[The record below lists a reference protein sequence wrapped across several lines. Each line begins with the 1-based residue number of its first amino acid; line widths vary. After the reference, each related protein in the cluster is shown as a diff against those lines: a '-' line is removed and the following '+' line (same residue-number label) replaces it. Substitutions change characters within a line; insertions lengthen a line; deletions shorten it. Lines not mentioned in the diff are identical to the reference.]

1 MVKLNFCG
9 PFDSILFWII
19 VNLKL
24 GNDGG
29 YFSLDP
35 RTGQLYQIKEIDLES
50 MSTDKFE
57 LEIEA
62 VQLDNPLKNAQA
74 KVYKLMNS

>member
-1 MVKLNFCG
+1 
-9 PFDSILFWII
+9 